1 MSGAA
6 SPEPEAPRDASANAP
21 PETESTARGLDARGL
36 PAGYPYRPEWE
47 RTPRETA
54 ALLKADPAHRPLLLD
69 CRTEQERAIA
79 SIAGSLFV
87 PLHLLEVKLDEIR
100 EALEEQSA
108 TSVIVHCHHGVRS
121 LRATAIL
128 RAAGL
133 DAHSMAGGI
142 QLWSIDIDRSVPV
155 Y

>member
-1 MSGAA
+1 MSG
-6 SPEPEAPRDASANAP
+6 PTPNAP
-21 PETESTARGLDARGL
+21 TPSGLDAQGL
-36 PAGYPYRPEWE
+36 PIGYIHRPEWE
-47 RTPRETA
+47 WTPRATA
-54 ALLKADPAHRPLLLD
+54 ARLGDRDAAPILLLD

-79 SIAGSLFV
+79 SIAGSFFV
-87 PLHLLEVKLDEIR
+87 PLHLLESKVDEIR
-100 EALEEQSA
+100 DQLEERGA
-108 TSVIVHCHHGVRS
+108 GTVVVHCHHGVRS

-142 QLWSIDIDRSVPV
+142 HLWSLDIDRSVPT